1 MKKIFKMMVA
11 VVAGFAALTACT
23 NEPEE
28 GVTPTPEAQGFTVIA
43 SMDDATKATMSD
55 EAGMA
60 WEVGDQIA
68 VRQYTLGGGSHEAV
82 SNGLAAENIAA
93 DGKASFTFG
102 HLLNDNPAYFFYNL
116 NGNAVWKSEFNFNPT
131 MTQESAG
138 VMNKSYLKLRSK
150 EGVEITTTGTN
161 TIETEMNI
169 VGTLARFIIYSSN
182 EEYIGEKVE
191 SVNMVSTTTNISGL
205 IAYNNPRNRYW
216 HENGDGIDA
225 GVQGEECK
233 IFWNHGKNI
242 MVSLTNPMEVNTRD
256 AESSQGKTVYMPIP
270 PVKVEG
276 YKYIVTTDKATY
288 TFDATDKTTQFN
300 ENELKNIKLNL
311 ENGARV
317 DASAPKG
324 DLQYIGDLNGA
335 TAKLPSEGITNK
347 DGGYWYAQTRNT
359 GADWV
364 TKEGAANV
372 QFYTGITFECIDN
385 ATGEEADWLTVS
397 YRNDGDTH
405 WWITA
410 QPNESSEER
419 SATVT
424 ATFPDVDGY
433 IVTEACKTKTVIITQ
448 SAAGSAKVISFT
460 GGANNSVHN
469 LQNMSYSNHSLGY
482 MLANIDGTHNRE
494 WSKYYTQV
502 EFKCISKEDYDNGI
516 YDNEVDWLTCGYAT
530 NASGI
535 FDCLWWIQVE
545 ANTSSETRSA
555 VIISTWPEME
565 GFVYKD
571 NIRQHVAFI
580 NQEGGYVEPDP
591 DAPITEGYTY
601 TIVKNNGNPSG
612 ATFGMPVGGANGADF
627 RIENIK
633 LNGNAVTL
641 TQTMANEIIAT
652 AFKNVDGRPAT
663 GYDHFQFATDQIYM
677 KVVSF
682 NGSTMEAG
690 VATTPDSQG
699 YITRL
704 TWYNSDGE
712 EGGYWYV
719 FVP

>member
-1 MKKIFKMMVA
+1 MKKIFKMMMA

-311 ENGARV
+311 ENATKRAEIRDDFKGYVYYEGGPGNATINADQTFLNSIGYTVARYSDTNGENWVYATENKGQHEWLYNATYKYYDMNGNEVAAEDSWVTMGFSENNICHWCVNTEVNTGVEQRQMKVVGQIVAPEGYKLAVWSDNLNEKEYRYEFIITQKANIVVTGELSNVYADTVPAAGETIEAATLTLNVNDVAATDIAAAMSTYGITVEAGSATATVDTNGKVTLVVPENKYNEVRTYDLVVKFDGNTVTSAKIYQAAGTEEMPYIYNYTFGAWSGAQGTEV
-317 DASAPKG
+317 TLNLSA
-324 DLQYIGDLNGA
+324 NGA
-335 TAKLPSEGITNK
+335 TNEWLAVFNSVTLKSGENLTVNDIDVNLFISQVFHSEQLEYDWISFNLEGPFNDYKLRCTLAP
-347 DGGYWYAQTRNT
+347 NT
-359 GADWV
+359 GARRTAVLYAYVSDGSDSWWR
-364 TKEGAANV
+364 K
-372 QFYTGITFECIDN
+372 IT
-385 ATGEEADWLTVS
+385 
-397 YRNDGDTH
+397 
-405 WWITA
+405 
-410 QPNESSEER
+410 
-419 SATVT
+419 
-424 ATFPDVDGY
+424 
-433 IVTEACKTKTVIITQ
+433 
-448 SAAGSAKVISFT
+448 
-460 GGANNSVHN
+460 
-469 LQNMSYSNHSLGY
+469 
-482 MLANIDGTHNRE
+482 
-494 WSKYYTQV
+494 
-502 EFKCISKEDYDNGI
+502 
-516 YDNEVDWLTCGYAT
+516 
-530 NASGI
+530 
-535 FDCLWWIQVE
+535 
-545 ANTSSETRSA
+545 
-555 VIISTWPEME
+555 
-565 GFVYKD
+565 
-571 NIRQHVAFI
+571 I
-580 NQEGGYVEPDP
+580 NQDP
-591 DAPITEGYTY
+591 AP
-601 TIVKNNGNPSG
+601 
-612 ATFGMPVGGANGADF
+612 GM
-627 RIENIK
+627 
-633 LNGNAVTL
+633 
-641 TQTMANEIIAT
+641 
-652 AFKNVDGRPAT
+652 
-663 GYDHFQFATDQIYM
+663 
-677 KVVSF
+677 
-682 NGSTMEAG
+682 
-690 VATTPDSQG
+690 
-699 YITRL
+699 
-704 TWYNSDGE
+704 
-712 EGGYWYV
+712 
-719 FVP
+719 